1 MSSAILLK
9 VISHKSLLDCVQKA
23 TKFWLLGIKMCEPQ
37 VVLRLDAEV
46 YFVVFLGWCILCD
59 FLFFVE

>member
-1 MSSAILLK
+1 
-9 VISHKSLLDCVQKA
+9 
-23 TKFWLLGIKMCEPQ
+23 MCEPQ